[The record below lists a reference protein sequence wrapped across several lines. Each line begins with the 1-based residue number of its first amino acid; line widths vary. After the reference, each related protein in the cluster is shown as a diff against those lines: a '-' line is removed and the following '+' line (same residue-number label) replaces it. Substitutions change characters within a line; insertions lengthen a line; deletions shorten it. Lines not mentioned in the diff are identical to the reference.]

1 LESPGPG
8 QLERNHSFFGRVSPS
23 ASLRIS
29 ASSVFLLAQ
38 FAHSAFQSGRLRE
51 TRFPDPDEAEL
62 KELLVRRR
70 QLIAELV
77 AESNRKLRAGRL
89 ARMSIVLNIKWLSK
103 LLEKMNR
110 QLVEAVK
117 ASPIWQAQTGLL
129 TTAPGV
135 GPQLA
140 LTLVGEL
147 PELGQLNRRQ
157 IAALVGVAT
166 HAHDSGQFHGRRRIW
181 GGRAAVRGVLYM
193 AALVGSRHNPVLRAC
208 YQRLLSKGKARKL
221 ALVAC
226 MRKLLVM
233 LSAMVK
239 NRQKWQPSAEE
250 FPH

>member
-77 AESNRKLRAGRL
+77 AKSNRKLRAGRL

-193 AALVGSRHNPVLRAC
+193 AARRSRHNPVLRAC

-226 MRKLLVM
+226 MRKLLLVI
-233 LSAMVK
+233 LNAMAK
-239 NRQKWQPSAEE
+239 SRHQWQPLAEE
-250 FPH
+250 FSH